1 MNTMRLRYFILFI
14 VALSIAPAFSL
25 AQDSTGAAEQSEDST
40 PTKPKNRADSLRAIA
55 KHLGLGEGSAI
66 ADVGAGGGK
75 DTLIFAE
82 IVGASGTVY
91 AEEIVDSKVKL
102 IEKRAKENKLTQVRA
117 VLGRDNDPRL
127 PEASADLAFMHYVY
141 HHFAKPRKML
151 RGLWKS
157 LKPGGYLVVV
167 DQVRGTLRDWVP
179 REIRT
184 KKHHWTS
191 ETTVVREAREE
202 GFLYVECAEQCWH
215 GKDVFVLV
223 FQRPQGVEK
232 PAGDPDP
239 FFPLNAERVC
249 RPLLPLGGPY
259 QRPAIIALGEGRKL
273 ITPILEYSSGP
284 AVEIVLEEWATQ
296 KEERP
301 PLPKDVSFPS
311 VLTEKGDPKLG
322 SEPIDVV
329 FFLDSYH
336 LLFHGKTLLAK
347 LHERLAP
354 EGCVYIIDRVAK
366 SPLSRRDASHRRKIC
381 PETVKQEMGEAG
393 FSFWCEGPSP
403 AADRFLLVFGKANTK
418 DIPSKADPLVGGPTL
433 GPSPGEWL
441 KENYW
446 RLRGLK
452 VADGRIVALG
462 AEKHDGPIRSVAAA
476 SSGTE
481 RWAISG
487 EKLLLTFEKKDD
499 GYLLMDCQS
508 SNEQ

>member
-1 MNTMRLRYFILFI
+1 MITKRLRYSILFI
-14 VALSIAPAFSL
+14 VLAIAPAFSPT
-25 AQDSTGAAEQSEDST
+25 QDSAVAAEESEKSK

-75 DTLIFAE
+75 DMLIFAE
-82 IVGASGTVY
+82 IVGETGTVL
-91 AEEIVDSKVKL
+91 AEEIVESKVKL
-102 IEKRAKENKLTQVRA
+102 IEKKAKENKLAQVRA
-117 VLGRDNDPRL
+117 ILGADNDPRL
-127 PEASADLAFMHYVY
+127 PEASADLAFMHHVY

-167 DQVRGTLRDWVP
+167 DQVRGTLRDWVL

-215 GKDVFVLV
+215 GRDAFVLV
-223 FQRPQGVEK
+223 FQRPEGVEK

-239 FFPLNAERVC
+239 FLPLNAEKASRS
-249 RPLLPLGGPY
+249 LLPLGGPY

-273 ITPILEYSSGP
+273 ITPVLANSSDQ

-296 KEERP
+296 KDERP
-301 PLPKDVSFPS
+301 ALPENVSFPS

-322 SEPIDVV
+322 DEPIDVV

-336 LLFHGKTLLAK
+336 LLFHGKTLLVK
-347 LHERLAP
+347 LHERLSTG
-354 EGCVYIIDRVAK
+354 GCVYVMDRASE

-381 PETVKQEMGEAG
+381 PETVKQEMADAG
-393 FSFWCEGPSP
+393 FSFRSEGPSP
-403 AADRFLLVFGKANTK
+403 AVDRFLLVFGKGKTK
-418 DIPSKADPLVGGPTL
+418 DMPPQADP
-433 GPSPGEWL
+433 
-441 KENYW
+441 
-446 RLRGLK
+446 
-452 VADGRIVALG
+452 
-462 AEKHDGPIRSVAAA
+462 
-476 SSGTE
+476 
-481 RWAISG
+481 
-487 EKLLLTFEKKDD
+487 
-499 GYLLMDCQS
+499 
-508 SNEQ
+508 